1 MKNKSYNRLV
11 LVYFLII
18 VLELLAELLGG
29 LKGIRL
35 PIYIIKP
42 LLMPALM
49 LILYMAIRNKPI
61 NVLYKLV
68 FAALFFSWWGDIFLM
83 LHIPDLN
90 LFLPGLGAFLIAHIC
105 YILAFRQITIVPMSK
120 NITWA
125 PILVAFYGFGLV
137 IGLERF
143 GNEAFDEMKIPVI
156 IYATVIMMM
165 VISAIFRLGR
175 VNNNS
180 FKWVLIG
187 AILFLFSD
195 SLIAIGRFSDYFVGS
210 PNLIRVLIMLT
221 YALAQYYIVRG
232 VIEQFKRGR

>member
-1 MKNKSYNRLV
+1 MKNISSKQLI
-11 LVYFLII
+11 LVYFLIV

-42 LLMPALM
+42 FLMPMLM
-49 LILYMAIRNKPI
+49 VILYRSIDTKPI
-61 NVLYKLV
+61 HIMYKLV
-68 FAALFFSWWGDIFLM
+68 FTALFFSWWGDIFLM
-83 LHIPDLN
+83 LQLPNLN
-90 LFLPGLGAFLIAHIC
+90 LFLPGLVSFLLAHVG
-105 YILAFRQITIVPMSK
+105 YILAFRKITIVPIKK

-125 PILVAFYGFGLV
+125 PILVAFYGFGLI

-143 GNEAFDEMKIPVI
+143 GNEGFDEMKIPVI

-175 VNNNS
+175 VNEYS

-187 AILFLFSD
+187 AILFLVSD
-195 SLIAIGRFSDYFVGS
+195 SMIAIGKFSDYFDAS
-210 PNLIRVLIMLT
+210 PTLLRVLIMLT
-221 YALAQYYIVRG
+221 YALGQFYIVRG
-232 VIEQFKRGR
+232 VIGQFKRE